1 MTQRWSRTRREQVL
15 AILQRAP
22 WSSAA
27 DLAAETLLT
36 EHSIRRLLGELE
48 AAGKV
53 AMRLESIRER
63 DRRVAAWRATQAP
76 WRAHPGGVNGRR
88 FLFAV
93 SGQPTPDSERGHP
106 DGHSDAGTD
115 EQPDPHAERIRER
128 NRKRLHDQF
137 NAHLKWRQRQW
148 QEGQQEEEGHASP

>member
-1 MTQRWSRTRREQVL
+1 MTPTRWSRTRREQVL
-15 AILQRAP
+15 AILARAP

-53 AMRLESIRER
+53 TMRLESIRER

-76 WRAHPGGVNGRR
+76 WRAHPGGVHGRR
-88 FLFAV
+88 FLYALA
-93 SGQPTPDSERGHP
+93 GEPTPAPQPNHP
-106 DGHSDAGTD
+106 DI
-115 EQPDPHAERIRER
+115 PHA
-128 NRKRLHDQF
+128 
-137 NAHLKWRQRQW
+137 
-148 QEGQQEEEGHASP
+148 